1 MRHDVVET
9 SQNLPRPSTVGG
21 VRIRRAV
28 AGDRDAMYEVCLRTG
43 DAGRDASGL
52 YLEPDLL
59 GDVWVGPYL
68 LLRPHLAFVTEDR
81 AGVAGYVVGAED
93 TAAFESAC
101 EMRWWPARRARYP
114 DPPDDRQLTPDEL
127 LHRHVHHPPSP
138 PPEVLAEFPAHL
150 HVNLL
155 PRAQGHGAGRRLLE
169 TLFDAL
175 ADTPGIHLGVAAA
188 NHRAAAFYVHLGFV
202 PIGPPRGPGDGW
214 LLGRRLAGWPGV
226 DAGRMEPPD

>member
-1 MRHDVVET
+1 M
-9 SQNLPRPSTVGG
+9 
-21 VRIRRAV
+21 RIRRAV
-28 AGDRDAMYEVCLRTG
+28 AGDRDAIYDVCLRTG
-43 DAGRDASGL
+43 DAGGDASGL

-59 GDVWVGPYL
+59 GDVWAGPYL
-68 LLRPHLAFVTEDR
+68 LLRPHLAFVAEDD

-101 EMRWWPARRARYP
+101 EVHWWPARRARYP
-114 DPPDDRQLTPDEL
+114 DPPDDRRLTPDEL

-138 PPEVLAEFPAHL
+138 PPDVLAEFPAHL

-175 ADTPGIHLGVAAA
+175 PGVPGIHLGVAAA
-188 NHRAAAFYVHLGFV
+188 TTGPRRSTAISASSPSAHRAV
-202 PIGPPRGPGDGW
+202 PARVGCSA
-214 LLGRRLAGWPGV
+214 AGWPSGPV
-226 DAGRMEPPD
+226 SMASAWNYPTRLPTSFHNTVRTS